1 MGLIDLKTDLKSL
14 KYSKDRIGGGTSHQP
29 FVQKPIPDGFNTVG
43 NTGGLDVLTRGGS
56 LVFEKTADD
65 VSRLSKLLLTA
76 NTFQGPA
83 FTIKQNVLSR
93 QNVQTQASPKG
104 LNQGA
109 YLPTSTIAQ
118 AAVSATG
125 LHFNT
130 FGVNP
135 IPGSI
140 GSLRTYTDVV
150 TSEQPGF
157 ANRLVRF
164 ANDFVDDRKISNV
177 LYSYPGG
184 PGSILGVG
192 QTKITIPGEQRTG
205 INSVNRKENFKVR
218 KFVPLT
224 GARNADDIHLF
235 LGASTQ
241 AILPDSVTG
250 IQYSPQLGTQFFD
263 ITFGGNN
270 PSTSGGGKSAL
281 IDLTQLTKDRALGTK
296 NNVNQ
301 SVSSAYALASNL
313 TGSLYIPVTGSAS
326 NSGKVPEAFR
336 RASQPTVTADQ
347 DNVNNLDNLTAF
359 AFTADKLKAAPC
371 YRVDS
376 RLTDFRKTLRTSL
389 KGTTLANG
397 KLNGA
402 LIDAPDYS
410 TTNIEERVHL
420 GNPANP
426 LRDLSSYTAGT
437 GLGAVDK
444 INALPLY
451 KSAKVAEDGALP
463 VNDLVKFRIAIV
475 GTDGQKVFIHFR
487 AFLDSVSD
495 SYSADWQSHKYVG
508 RGENFYTYGG
518 FDRKMSLSWTVYA
531 QSKEELIPMYQKL
544 NYLAS
549 SLAPR
554 YSGGFMQGTLAEL
567 TVGGYVHDQP
577 GIITGL
583 TYELS
588 EQSTWDI
595 GIDDAGG
602 SDDRVKELPHMI
614 KVSGFSFTPIHTFI
628 PQRQQNAYSGANGKV
643 SSFGQERYIGL
654 KAVTNNYDTDV
665 SPSLGRNNATKPN
678 WGTDAEW
685 DAYNKERIR
694 TNDPAFKNTL

>member
-14 KYSKDRIGGGTSHQP
+14 KYSKDRIGGGSSNQP
-29 FVQKPIPDGFNTVG
+29 FVQKSIPDNFSAVG

-56 LVFEKTADD
+56 LVFQKTADD
-65 VSRLSKLLLTA
+65 VSRLTKLLLTPD
-76 NTFQGPA
+76 TFQGPA
-83 FTIKQNVLSR
+83 FTVKQNVLSR
-93 QNVQTQASPKG
+93 QNVQTQASPKA
-104 LNQGA
+104 LNQGP

-130 FGVNP
+130 FGINP
-135 IPGSI
+135 IPDLPQ
-140 GSLRTYTDVV
+140 SLTTYSDVV
-150 TSEQPGF
+150 TSRQSEF
-157 ANRLVRF
+157 NNRLVKLT
-164 ANDFVDDRKISNV
+164 NTFVDTKTLGNT
-177 LYSYPGG
+177 LLSYPGG

-192 QTKITIPGEQRTG
+192 LTRIKTPDNQRTG
-205 INSVNRKENFKVR
+205 KNSINAKYKYPERYVILKDAT
-218 KFVPLT
+218 L
-224 GARNADDIHLF
+224 L
-235 LGASTQ
+235 LGASEKAFPEDTVN
-241 AILPDSVTG
+241 AITGLNPLTDSFSAIYGVSYVQELPTADSSQIYKRNLG
-250 IQYSPQLGTQFFD
+250 I
-263 ITFGGNN
+263 
-270 PSTSGGGKSAL
+270 
-281 IDLTQLTKDRALGTK
+281 GTK
-296 NNVNQ
+296 NAVDLTINSN
-301 SVSSAYALASNL
+301 YAVVSNL
-313 TGSLYIPVTGSAS
+313 TGSLYIPVTGSES
-326 NSGKVPEAFR
+326 NSGKLPNAFR
-336 RASQPTVTADQ
+336 RVSQPTLTADQ
-347 DNVNNLDNLTAF
+347 DNVDNLDNLQAY
-359 AFTADKLKAAPC
+359 AYTADELKAAPS

-376 RLTDFRKTLRTSL
+376 KLTDFRKTLRASL

-410 TTNIEERVHL
+410 TTNIEQRVHL
-420 GNPANP
+420 GNPADP

-451 KSAKVAEDGALP
+451 KSDKVAEDGTLP

-495 SYSADWQSHKYVG
+495 TYSADWQSHKYVG

-518 FDRKMSLSWTVYA
+518 FDRKISLSWTVYA

-554 YSGGFMQGTLAEL
+554 YNGGFMQGTLAEL

-628 PQRQQNAYSGANGKV
+628 PERQQNAYAGANGKV

-654 KAVTNNYDTDV
+654 KAKTSNYDTDV
-665 SPSLGRNNATKPN
+665 SPSLGRNNTTKPN

-694 TNDPAFKNTL
+694 TNDPAFKNTQ

>member
-1 MGLIDLKTDLKSL
+1 MGLIDLKTDLTSL
-14 KYSKDRIGGGTSHQP
+14 KYSKDRIGGGSSKQP
-29 FVQKPIPDGFNTVG
+29 FVQKPIPDNFSAVG

-56 LVFEKTADD
+56 LVFQKTADD

-104 LNQGA
+104 LNQGP

-118 AAVSATG
+118 AAISATG

-135 IPGSI
+135 VPDLPGS
-140 GSLRTYTDVV
+140 LTTYSDVV
-150 TSEQPGF
+150 TSRQSI
-157 ANRLVRF
+157 ANNRLVKLTTS
-164 ANDFVDDRKISNV
+164 FVDTKTLGNT
-177 LYSYPGG
+177 LLSYPGG
-184 PGSILGVG
+184 PGSILGLSK
-192 QTKITIPGEQRTG
+192 TLIKTPDDQRTG
-205 INSVNRKENFKVR
+205 KNGNKAGYKYIQRYVTLKDAT
-218 KFVPLT
+218 LL
-224 GARNADDIHLF
+224 I
-235 LGASTQ
+235 GASNKAFDTDKVN
-241 AILPDSVTG
+241 AIVGLNPRTDSFSAVYGVNYVQELPTADS
-250 IQYSPQLGTQFFD
+250 IRIYQLADGT
-263 ITFGGNN
+263 
-270 PSTSGGGKSAL
+270 
-281 IDLTQLTKDRALGTK
+281 GTK
-296 NNVNQ
+296 NAVDLTVN
-301 SVSSAYALASNL
+301 SNYAIVSNL
-313 TGSLYIPVTGSAS
+313 TGSLYIPVTGSDS
-326 NSGKVPEAFR
+326 NSGKIPEAFR
-336 RASQPTVTADQ
+336 RVSQPTLTADQ
-347 DNVNNLDNLTAF
+347 DNVDNSDNLTAF
-359 AFTADKLKAAPC
+359 AYTADQLKAAPS
-371 YRVDS
+371 YRTDS
-376 RLTDFRKTLRTSL
+376 KLTDFRKTLRTSL
-389 KGTTLANG
+389 KNGTLAQG
-397 KLNGA
+397 KLIGA
-402 LIDAPDYS
+402 LINAPDYAAK
-410 TTNIEERVHL
+410 NIEQRVHL
-420 GNPANP
+420 GNPADP

-451 KSAKVAEDGALP
+451 KSAKVAEDGTLP

-495 SYSADWQSHKYVG
+495 NYTADWQSHKYVG

-518 FDRKMSLSWTVYA
+518 FDRKISLSWTVYA

-554 YSGGFMQGTLAEL
+554 YNGGFMQGTLAEL

-595 GIDDAGG
+595 GIDDVGE

-614 KVSGFSFTPIHTFI
+614 KVTGFSFTPIHTFI
-628 PQRQQNAYSGANGKV
+628 PERQQNVYSGANGKV

-654 KAVTNNYDTDV
+654 EAVTSNYDTDV
-665 SPSLGRNNATKPN
+665 SPSLGRNNTTKAN

-694 TNDPAFKNTL
+694 TNDPTFKTQ

>member
-14 KYSKDRIGGGTSHQP
+14 KYSKDRIGGGSSNQP
-29 FVQKPIPDGFNTVG
+29 FVQKPIPDGFDAVG

-56 LVFEKTADD
+56 LIFQSIADD
-65 VSRLSKLLLTA
+65 ASRLTKLLLTA

-83 FTIKQNVLSR
+83 FSIKQNVLSR

-118 AAVSATG
+118 AIVNAEG

-130 FGVNP
+130 FGKNP
-135 IPGSI
+135 IPDSI

-150 TSEQPGF
+150 NSKQPEF
-157 ANRLVRF
+157 TNRLVRF
-164 ANDFVDDRKISNV
+164 TNNFVDDRKVSNV

-192 QTKITIPGEQRTG
+192 QTRITIPGEQRTG
-205 INSVNRKENFKVR
+205 INNVNRRENFKTR

-224 GARNADDIHLF
+224 GARNADDVHLF

-326 NSGKVPEAFR
+326 NSGRVPDTFR
-336 RASQPTVTADQ
+336 RESQPTATAAADPNVNLENLASYTYTADE
-347 DNVNNLDNLTAF
+347 
-359 AFTADKLKAAPC
+359 LKAAPS
-371 YRVDS
+371 YRIDS
-376 RLTDFRKTLRTSL
+376 RTTDFRKTLRANL
-389 KGTTLANG
+389 KGGTLKQG
-397 KLNGA
+397 ELTGA
-402 LIDAPDYS
+402 LTNAPDY
-410 TTNIEERVHL
+410 TTQNIEERVHL
-420 GNPANP
+420 GNPGDS
-426 LRDLSSYTAGT
+426 LRNLSSYTAGT
-437 GLGAVDK
+437 GLGPLDK

-451 KSAKVAEDGALP
+451 QSDNVSGDKDKD
-463 VNDLVKFRIAIV
+463 VNDLVKFRIAVMDSNGINENNKQIR
-475 GTDGQKVFIHFR
+475 TFIHFR
-487 AFLDSVSD
+487 AFLNNISD
-495 SYSADWQSHKYVG
+495 NYTADWQPHKYVG
-508 RGENFYTYGG
+508 RGENFYTYSG
-518 FDRKMSLSWTVYA
+518 FDRKVSLSWTVYA
-531 QSKEELIPMYQKL
+531 QSKEELIPMYKKL

-549 SLAPR
+549 SLAPD
-554 YSGGFMQGTLAEL
+554 YNNGFMRGVLVQL
-567 TVGGYVHDQP
+567 TIGGYFYNQP
-577 GIITGL
+577 GFITGL
-583 TYELS
+583 TYDLS
-588 EQSTWDI
+588 EESTWEI
-595 GIDDAGG
+595 GINDKGFSDPVNRGDDL
-602 SDDRVKELPHMI
+602 VKELPHMI
-614 KVSGFSFTPIHTFI
+614 KVSSFNFTPIHKFTPQVQKIDGKFETPTNLGNG
-628 PQRQQNAYSGANGKV
+628 PQRYIALDSG
-643 SSFGQERYIGL
+643 YD
-654 KAVTNNYDTDV
+654 NNYD
-665 SPSLGRNNATKPN
+665 N
-678 WGTDAEW
+678 
-685 DAYNKERIR
+685 
-694 TNDPAFKNTL
+694 

>member
-14 KYSKDRIGGGTSHQP
+14 KYSKDRIGGGSSKQP
-29 FVQKPIPDGFNTVG
+29 FVRKSIPDNFSAVG

-93 QNVQTQASPKG
+93 QNVQTQASPKA
-104 LNQGA
+104 LNQGP
-109 YLPTSTIAQ
+109 YIPTSTIAQ
-118 AAVSATG
+118 AAVNATG

-130 FGVNP
+130 FGLNP
-135 IPGSI
+135 IPDTP
-140 GSLRTYTDVV
+140 GSLRTYSDVV
-150 TSEQPGF
+150 TSQQSEF
-157 ANRLVRF
+157 NNRLIKLT
-164 ANDFVDDRKISNV
+164 NTFVDSKTLGNT
-177 LYSYPGG
+177 LLTYPGG

-192 QTKITIPGEQRTG
+192 QTVIKTPNNQRTG
-205 INSVNRKENFKVR
+205 VNSDKAKYKYLERYVILKDAT
-218 KFVPLT
+218 L
-224 GARNADDIHLF
+224 L
-235 LGASTQ
+235 LGASDKAFPEDQVNKITGLNP
-241 AILPDSVTG
+241 ATDS
-250 IQYSPQLGTQFFD
+250 F
-263 ITFGGNN
+263 
-270 PSTSGGGKSAL
+270 SAL
-281 IDLTQLTKDRALGTK
+281 SGVSYIQELPTADSIRTYKTNLGIGTK
-296 NNVNQ
+296 NGVDLTINSN
-301 SVSSAYALASNL
+301 YAVLSNL
-313 TGSLYIPVTGSAS
+313 TGSLYIPVTGSES
-326 NSGKVPEAFR
+326 NSGKLPTAFR
-336 RASQPTVTADQ
+336 RVSQPTLTADQ
-347 DNVNNLDNLTAF
+347 DNVDTLDNLTAF
-359 AFTADKLKAAPC
+359 SYTAAELKAAPS
-371 YRVDS
+371 YRTDS
-376 RLTDFRKTLRTSL
+376 KLTDFRKTLRSSL
-389 KGTTLANG
+389 KNGTLAQG
-397 KLNGA
+397 KLIGA
-402 LIDAPDYS
+402 LIDAPDYAAK
-410 TTNIEERVHL
+410 NIEQRVHL
-420 GNPANP
+420 GNPADP

-451 KSAKVAEDGALP
+451 KSAKVAGDDTLP

-495 SYSADWQSHKYVG
+495 NYSADWQSHKYVG

-554 YSGGFMQGTLAEL
+554 YNGGFMQGTLAEL

-595 GIDDAGG
+595 GINDTGG

-628 PQRQQNAYSGANGKV
+628 PERQKNVYGGANGKV

-665 SPSLGRNNATKPN
+665 SPSLGRNNTTKAN

-694 TNDPAFKNTL
+694 TNDPAFKNTQ

>member
-1 MGLIDLKTDLKSL
+1 
-14 KYSKDRIGGGTSHQP
+14 
-29 FVQKPIPDGFNTVG
+29 
-43 NTGGLDVLTRGGS
+43 
-56 LVFEKTADD
+56 
-65 VSRLSKLLLTA
+65 
-76 NTFQGPA
+76 
-83 FTIKQNVLSR
+83 
-93 QNVQTQASPKG
+93 
-104 LNQGA
+104 
-109 YLPTSTIAQ
+109 
-118 AAVSATG
+118 
-125 LHFNT
+125 
-130 FGVNP
+130 
-135 IPGSI
+135 
-140 GSLRTYTDVV
+140 
-150 TSEQPGF
+150 
-157 ANRLVRF
+157 
-164 ANDFVDDRKISNV
+164 
-177 LYSYPGG
+177 
-184 PGSILGVG
+184 
-192 QTKITIPGEQRTG
+192 
-205 INSVNRKENFKVR
+205 
-218 KFVPLT
+218 
-224 GARNADDIHLF
+224 
-235 LGASTQ
+235 
-241 AILPDSVTG
+241 
-250 IQYSPQLGTQFFD
+250 
-263 ITFGGNN
+263 
-270 PSTSGGGKSAL
+270 
-281 IDLTQLTKDRALGTK
+281 
-296 NNVNQ
+296 
-301 SVSSAYALASNL
+301 L
-313 TGSLYIPVTGSAS
+313 TGSLYIPVTGSES
-326 NSGKVPEAFR
+326 NSGKIPNAFKR
-336 RASQPTVTADQ
+336 VSQPTLTADQ
-347 DNVNNLDNLTAF
+347 DNVANLDNLQAYTY
-359 AFTADKLKAAPC
+359 TADELKTAPS

-410 TTNIEERVHL
+410 TTNIEQRVHL
-420 GNPANP
+420 GNPADP

-451 KSAKVAEDGALP
+451 KSNKVADDSTLP

-495 SYSADWQSHKYVG
+495 NYSADWQSHKYVG

-554 YSGGFMQGTLAEL
+554 YNGGFMQGTLAEL

-595 GIDDAGG
+595 GIDDAGS
-602 SDDRVKELPHMI
+602 SDDRVKELPHMV

-628 PQRQQNAYSGANGKV
+628 PERQQNAYSGANGKV

-654 KAVTNNYDTDV
+654 KAVTNNYDTDI
-665 SPSLGRNNATKPN
+665 SPSLGRNNTTKAN

-694 TNDPAFKNTL
+694 TNDPAFKNTQ